1 MSANPSKTTK
11 AWPLLT
17 FRTWSRLAGGVVLAL
32 ALIAAFVFRDEILRA
47 SLDPKQPYQTY
58 RPPAAPDYGR
68 TSSWALLPGDP
79 SHPSARDGVAD
90 VFFIHPTTYNGGEH
104 WNGPID
110 HSRSRRLLEQVM
122 LPNYAGPFFRSGR
135 LFAPRYRQAS
145 LYAMLALREDA
156 REARAFAYG
165 DIRQAF
171 QTYLHRFNQGRPF
184 IVVGVEQGGALAA
197 RLVRDEIA
205 GDPRLRQRMAAA
217 YFIGTL
223 VPADAYGPASAI
235 PACDRRGQARCVVA
249 YMPVTGD
256 GEAVGR
262 RLLHRALVWG
272 SGGDLELL
280 EPRAALC
287 VNPLS
292 GSAGDDPAPER
303 DNLGAANA
311 TDLEWGVRPAFLP
324 HQVAARCAG
333 GLLRISRASSPAL
346 KPAGGWADR
355 LKAPGFQLFY
365 ADLEA
370 DAQAR
375 LKALQSTPGFHLPA
389 LPIGDSET
397 VRRVP
402 VMGR

>member
-1 MSANPSKTTK
+1 VSANPSKTTK
-11 AWPLLT
+11 AWPAPT
-17 FRTWSRLAGGVVLAL
+17 FRIWSRLAGGAILAL

-58 RPPAAPDYGR
+58 RPPAAPDYGKA
-68 TSSWALLPGDP
+68 SSWALFPGDP
-79 SHPSARDGVAD
+79 SRPSARDGTAD
-90 VFFIHPTTYNGGEH
+90 VFFIHPTTYNGGDH

-110 HSRSRRLLEQVM
+110 HRRSRVLLERVM
-122 LPNYAGPFFRSGR
+122 LPNYAGPFVRSGR

-165 DIRQAF
+165 DIRRAF
-171 QTYLHRFNQGRPF
+171 QTYLNSFNQGRPF
-184 IVVGVEQGGALAA
+184 FVVGVEQGGALAA

-205 GDPRLRQRMAAA
+205 GDPQLRQRMAAA

-223 VPADAYGPASAI
+223 VPADAYGPTSMV
-235 PACDRRGQARCVVA
+235 PACNRRRQARCVVA

-272 SGGDLELL
+272 RGGDLDLL

-292 GSAGDDPAPER
+292 GAAGGAQAPER

-324 HQVAARCAG
+324 HQVSAQCAG
-333 GLLRISRASSPAL
+333 GLLRISRPSSPAL

-370 DAQAR
+370 DAGAR
-375 LKALQSTPGFHLPA
+375 LQALQATPGFHPPA
-389 LPIGDSET
+389 LPIIDSET
-397 VRRVP
+397 ARRA
-402 VMGR
+402 R